1 VVVKLE
7 NKIVVTTVSLIAS
20 LLIFASVGAQS
31 TRINKPPRLTE
42 VSLSPL
48 VVGGKVVGVVAV
60 YDDATTK
67 RPADCLE
74 LYDNSGHLLAL
85 GWFDEF
91 GIQRMAIDRGLL
103 ENGDKLEGIF
113 VVMSDGEPV

>member
-1 VVVKLE
+1 MKLE
-7 NKIVVTTVSLIAS
+7 NRIVVTTLSLIAS
-20 LLIFASVGAQS
+20 LFIFASVGAQS
-31 TRINKPPRLTE
+31 TPTSKPPRLTE

-48 VVGGKVVGVVAV
+48 IVGDKIVGVVAV

-74 LYDNSGHLLAL
+74 LYDNSGHLLAIS
-85 GWFDEF
+85 WFDEF
-91 GIQRMAIDRGLL
+91 GIQRMAVDRGLL
-103 ENGDKLEGIF
+103 ENGDKLEGNF